1 MMKDMSHRLTAWLI
15 LLLLLTSSAFSEP
28 AQNQKKKK
36 NMDQIKQE
44 EIEDYWKK
52 WLKEDVVYIIVPE
65 EAGVFKG
72 LTTEEERESFVEQ
85 FWRRRDPDPRTGNN
99 EFRAEHF
106 RRIEYA
112 NENYHAGI
120 DGWKTDRGMI
130 YIKFGPPDRRERHPI
145 GGAYLRPIH
154 EGGGG
159 TSTFPFELWN
169 YRHLPGIGSDV
180 EIEFVDLS
188 GANLYKMTSNPFEKD
203 EFFWTPWA
211 GNTFMEDTAIE
222 PENIRYNRLAGIREG
237 AGGRSQ
243 GIPMEREKDRPM
255 ARVELLAQLTAPPPI
270 ELTDLQTVVTTRVE
284 YDNLPFNMQSH
295 FMRMTEA
302 WVLTPLSLEF
312 PNSTLSFEEEDDFFS
327 SRLQV
332 YGQITDLSKRIVYE
346 FDDEIVNYYRS
357 ANFKEELVESAYYYR
372 SLALKPGRYKLHLAV
387 KDQVSERVGTLEQG
401 LAVPGFESPQI
412 RASSVV
418 LSSEVG
424 AAPPDRVARD
434 PFVFGSYRLRPR
446 FNRTFANDEYLGV
459 YFELYNMGV
468 DSSTLQPSLYVE
480 YAIRGYK
487 EETEPKYLNIS
498 RSAKFEADHTAV
510 PILIDISTREP
521 GNYQLLLKVKDEISG
536 NELKLVEPF
545 KVVGSVSKEVV
556 SSN

>member
-1 MMKDMSHRLTAWLI
+1 MRGMFHRSTTWLV
-15 LLLLLTSSAFSEP
+15 LLLLLVSTAFAKP
-28 AQNQKKKK
+28 VQKQKKQK
-36 NMDQIKQE
+36 NADQIRQE
-44 EIEDYWKK
+44 EAADYWKK
-52 WLKEDVVYIIVPE
+52 WLREDVVYIIAPE
-65 EAGVFKG
+65 EADVFLG
-72 LTTEEERESFVEQ
+72 LTTEEEKESFVEQ
-85 FWRRRDPDPRTGNN
+85 FWRRRDPDLRTGEN

-112 NENYHAGI
+112 NERYHAGI

-130 YIKFGPPDRRERHPI
+130 YIKYGPPDRRERHPI
-145 GGAYLRPIH
+145 GGAYLRPIN

-169 YRHLPGIGSDV
+169 YRYLPGIGSDV

-222 PENIRYNRLAGIREG
+222 PENIRYNRMAGIREG
-237 AGGRSQ
+237 ATGRSQ
-243 GIPMEREKDRPM
+243 GIPMEWEKDRPM

-270 ELTDLQTVVTTRVE
+270 EMTDLQTVVTTRVE

-302 WVLTPLSLEF
+302 WVLAPISLEF
-312 PNSTLSFEEEDDFFS
+312 PNSTLSFEEEDDLFS
-327 SRLQV
+327 SHLQV

-346 FDDEIVNYYRS
+346 FDDEIVNYYR
-357 ANFKEELVESAYYYR
+357 AVNFKEEQVESAFYHR

-387 KDQVSERVGTLEQG
+387 KDQVSERMGTLEQG
-401 LAVPGFESPQI
+401 LAVPGFESSQI

-418 LSSEVG
+418 LSSQLG
-424 AAPPDRVARD
+424 SAPPERAARD
-434 PFVFGSYRLRPR
+434 PFVFGNYRLRPR
-446 FNRTFANDEYLGV
+446 FNRTFANDEYLGI
-459 YFELYNMGV
+459 YFELYNIEI

-480 YAIRGYK
+480 YAILRYG
-487 EETEPKYLNIS
+487 EDTEPQFLNIS

-521 GNYQLLLKVKDEISG
+521 GDYQLLLKVKDQISG
-536 NELKLVEPF
+536 SELKLVEPF
-545 KVVGSVSKEVV
+545 KVSGSDSKKVV
-556 SSN
+556 STGR